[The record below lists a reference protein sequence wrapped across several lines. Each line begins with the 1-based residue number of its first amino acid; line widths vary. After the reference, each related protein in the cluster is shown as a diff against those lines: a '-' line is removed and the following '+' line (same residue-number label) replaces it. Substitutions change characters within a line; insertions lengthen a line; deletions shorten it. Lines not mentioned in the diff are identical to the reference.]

1 MGGTLELNDYVVV
14 DLEMTGLRMK
24 EDKIIEIG
32 AVKVRNHQ
40 VVDTYG
46 TLVNSGRTI
55 SEKTTSI
62 TGISQEMVETG
73 MQEDEAI
80 EGLLDFI
87 GELPIVGHNVIFDYS
102 FLAQWAVNHKKEIPM
117 CGVDTLKLA
126 RRLLPGPQ
134 SKKLEDLCTYFQIQ
148 RERGH
153 RALDDAIETQKLY
166 EIFLEMMKQQKLE
179 PEPPKPL
186 LVKVKKQTKAT
197 AHQLQRL
204 EEFRKLYGITEP
216 LELEALTRS
225 QASRLMDQY
234 RSRFGA
240 IKKEDSTE

>member
-80 EGLLDFI
+80 
-87 GELPIVGHNVIFDYS
+87 
-102 FLAQWAVNHKKEIPM
+102 
-117 CGVDTLKLA
+117 
-126 RRLLPGPQ
+126 
-134 SKKLEDLCTYFQIQ
+134 
-148 RERGH
+148 
-153 RALDDAIETQKLY
+153 
-166 EIFLEMMKQQKLE
+166 
-179 PEPPKPL
+179 
-186 LVKVKKQTKAT
+186 
-197 AHQLQRL
+197 
-204 EEFRKLYGITEP
+204 
-216 LELEALTRS
+216 
-225 QASRLMDQY
+225 
-234 RSRFGA
+234 
-240 IKKEDSTE
+240 

>member
-1 MGGTLELNDYVVV
+1 
-14 DLEMTGLRMK
+14 
-24 EDKIIEIG
+24 
-32 AVKVRNHQ
+32 
-40 VVDTYG
+40 
-46 TLVNSGRTI
+46 
-55 SEKTTSI
+55 
-62 TGISQEMVETG
+62 
-73 MQEDEAI
+73 
-80 EGLLDFI
+80 
-87 GELPIVGHNVIFDYS
+87 
-102 FLAQWAVNHKKEIPM
+102 M

-204 EEFRKLYGITEP
+204 EEVRKLYGITEP

>member
-1 MGGTLELNDYVVV
+1 MNDYVVV

-80 EGLLDFI
+80 
-87 GELPIVGHNVIFDYS
+87 
-102 FLAQWAVNHKKEIPM
+102 
-117 CGVDTLKLA
+117 
-126 RRLLPGPQ
+126 
-134 SKKLEDLCTYFQIQ
+134 
-148 RERGH
+148 
-153 RALDDAIETQKLY
+153 
-166 EIFLEMMKQQKLE
+166 
-179 PEPPKPL
+179 
-186 LVKVKKQTKAT
+186 
-197 AHQLQRL
+197 
-204 EEFRKLYGITEP
+204 
-216 LELEALTRS
+216 
-225 QASRLMDQY
+225 
-234 RSRFGA
+234 
-240 IKKEDSTE
+240 

>member
-1 MGGTLELNDYVVV
+1 MNDYVVV

-80 EGLLDFI
+80 EGLGFYW
-87 GELPIVGHNVIFDYS
+87 G
-102 FLAQWAVNHKKEIPM
+102 
-117 CGVDTLKLA
+117 
-126 RRLLPGPQ
+126 
-134 SKKLEDLCTYFQIQ
+134 
-148 RERGH
+148 
-153 RALDDAIETQKLY
+153 
-166 EIFLEMMKQQKLE
+166 
-179 PEPPKPL
+179 
-186 LVKVKKQTKAT
+186 T
-197 AHQLQRL
+197 AHC
-204 EEFRKLYGITEP
+204 
-216 LELEALTRS
+216 RS
-225 QASRLMDQY
+225 
-234 RSRFGA
+234 
-240 IKKEDSTE
+240 